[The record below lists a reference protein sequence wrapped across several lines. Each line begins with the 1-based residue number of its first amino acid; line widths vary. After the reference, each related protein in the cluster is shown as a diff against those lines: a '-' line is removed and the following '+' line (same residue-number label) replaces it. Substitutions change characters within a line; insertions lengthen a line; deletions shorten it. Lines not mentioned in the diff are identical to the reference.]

1 MSRSQY
7 SEHRWTECRVS
18 NAVPR
23 TITWINEVVSLSW
36 GRDTRPLV
44 KTHFI
49 GSFDTV
55 QIIWNKVKSIAAL
68 YDAAMA
74 CTREERFP
82 FPTRDDLAMAFALS
96 NYGAYSNPELLPASV
111 RHILSDNSLVQF
123 PCITGTVEEFDQ
135 ECQYV
140 STLLRG
146 RPVEDWEQYWGGILK
161 GDIEDGEVDFKAVQS
176 RYADYRP
183 RAS

>member
-1 MSRSQY
+1 MSTSPY

-23 TITWINEVVSLSW
+23 TITWINEAVSLSW
-36 GRDTRPLV
+36 GRDNRPLV

-55 QIIWNKVKSIAAL
+55 QIIWNKVKSVAAL
-68 YDAAMA
+68 YAAVVA
-74 CTREERFP
+74 CTRDERSP
-82 FPTRDDLAMAFALS
+82 FPTRDDLAMAFAPPNL
-96 NYGAYSNPELLPASV
+96 GAYSNPELLPASV
-111 RHILSDNSLVQF
+111 RHTLSGNSLVQF
-123 PCITGTVEEFDQ
+123 PRIIGTMEEFDE

-140 STLLRG
+140 STLLRD
-146 RPVEDWEQYWGGILK
+146 RPVKDWEQYRDGILE
-161 GDIEDGEVDFKAVQS
+161 GDVEDGEVDFKAVQS
-176 RYADYRP
+176 QYADYRP